1 VSRQRQITE
10 DEAQQ
15 VCNRFLI
22 DRYPTAKISFGKLTR
37 ISAEGKSEY
46 CLEGEI
52 KVRLGGVLAKYLSPP
67 ERYRFKLWVDASSG
81 RIVNWEMH

>member
-15 VCNRFLI
+15 ICNRFLI
-22 DRYPTAKISFGKLTR
+22 DRYPAAKINFGKLTR
-37 ISAEGKSEY
+37 ITAEGEPEY
-46 CLEGEI
+46 YLEGEI
-52 KVRLGGVLAKYLSPP
+52 KVRSGGLVAKYLSPP
-67 ERYRFKLWVDASSG
+67 ERYRFKFWVDASTG